1 MSNTEI
7 ARAKEARRLH
17 INHGHP
23 SDRVLINALNE
34 RAYRGIDLVGRDVLN
49 SNRLLGKC
57 QACQEAKMQVDHGI
71 ASMNIKSEFIGETLY
86 GDLIPLNTRCIGG
99 YYHGILL
106 VDAKTGFVTI
116 NGLRSKASATVKEVL
131 YETIEIEFTAY
142 RKTNKLWE
150 NPIEEVK
157 YEIIGQD
164 IFRMELGEPVAF
176 YGK

>member
-23 SDRVLINALNE
+23 SDSVLINALNE

-57 QACQEAKMQVDHGI
+57 QACQEAKMQADHGT
-71 ASMNIKSEFIGETLY
+71 ASMNIKSEYIGDTLY
-86 GDLIPLNTRCIGG
+86 GDLIPLNTRCVGG

-131 YETIEIEFTAY
+131 YEVI
-142 RKTNKLWE
+142 
-150 NPIEEVK
+150 
-157 YEIIGQD
+157 
-164 IFRMELGEPVAF
+164 AF
-176 YGK
+176 YASHGHI